1 MNNSLLKIILAVSSL
16 FLLSAC
22 DSWLEEKNYGN
33 PTAEDLVSSEKN
45 IPLIVGQA
53 YADIKWLH
61 DHWGYWGVN
70 ALASDECVCPVRN
83 PGKHWSDGGYWS
95 NLNTH
100 NWDAFG
106 DAFKNIWNSTISG
119 AVLCNRVIK
128 TLESNKSNMNIN
140 VYNQYVGELEVLRSY
155 YYYNLFDC
163 FGRIPYQEEF
173 KQETVPLSEPSV
185 VWSKLVNSLEKN
197 APNLPVV
204 TDANRAT
211 NYGRVTQGFAYALL
225 ARLYLNAESY
235 GCTPQNVQV
244 AGINNVSDFYTK
256 CASSC
261 QKVIDSGSY
270 TIETDFFKN
279 FAIENQDSKENI
291 FVIVEDGNA
300 DFDNRS
306 NGSMSNKLRMI
317 ILTLHYSQQT
327 TYNLIEKPWNGFAAR
342 PKFIQR
348 YEPTDVRGPGNEGMG
363 TKNTKRW
370 GWFVGKIYNE
380 DGSKQMTNEDDSP
393 VEIVPQINSLTDAT
407 WNDGARM
414 FKYEIDKQKKYA
426 FAENDFVLFRYADV
440 LYMNEEA
447 ILRGG
452 SGTSGINSSDFQRIR
467 KRAFAYDADGGAS
480 KVYTSLTLNEL
491 ADERGREFAW
501 ENIRRRDLIRFG
513 KFNDP
518 NYIDY
523 VSATDNYRK
532 WFPIPFS
539 VIEKSPRD
547 SEGKPLWTQNEGY

>member
-1 MNNSLLKIILAVSSL
+1 MNKSNFKLIFSAIILL
-16 FLLSAC
+16 MITAC
-22 DSWLEEKNYGN
+22 DSLLEEKNYGN
-33 PTAEDLVSSEKN
+33 PTVEDMVKQEKN
-45 IPLIVGQA
+45 VSLLVGQA
-53 YADIKWLH
+53 YADVKWLH

-70 ALASDECVCPVRN
+70 ALVSDECVCPVRN

-106 DAFKNIWNSTISG
+106 DAFKNIWNTTISG
-119 AVLCNRVIK
+119 AVLCNKVLK
-128 TLESNKSNMNIN
+128 TLETNKATMSES
-140 VYNQYVGELEVLRSY
+140 VYNQYVSELEVLRTY
-155 YYYNLFDC
+155 YYFNLFDC
-163 FGRIPYQEEF
+163 FGRVPYLEEF
-173 KQETVPLSEPSV
+173 KEEAVPLSEPNV

-204 TDANRAT
+204 NDGNRAG
-211 NYGRVTQGFAYALL
+211 NYGRITQGFAYALL

-256 CASSC
+256 SASSC
-261 QKVIDSGSY
+261 QKVITSGSY
-270 TIETDFFKN
+270 TIEQDFFKN
-279 FAIENQDSKENI
+279 FSIQNQDSKENI

-300 DFDNRS
+300 DFDIRS

-317 ILTLHYSQQT
+317 MLTLHYSQQT

-348 YEPTDVRGPGNEGMG
+348 YSETDVRGPGNEGLG

-370 GWFVGKIYNE
+370 GWFVGKVYSE
-380 DGSKQMTNEDDSP
+380 DGSTQLQDDNNSP
-393 VEIVPQINSLTDAT
+393 VEIVPEITSLSNAT
-407 WNDGARM
+407 WNDGARL

-426 FAENDFVLFRYADV
+426 YAENDFVLFRYADV

-452 SGTSGINSSDFQRIR
+452 IGTSVINTPDFQLIR
-467 KRAFAYDADGGAS
+467 RRAFAYDNDGGAS
-480 KVYTSLTLNEL
+480 KVYTSLTLDEL
-491 ADERGREFAW
+491 SNERGREFAW

-523 VSATDNYRK
+523 VSATDNFRK